1 MLQQTDNACHAH
13 TNPDGE
19 SIERTCICVV
29 AFARLAR
36 CLVQVEHN
44 RYTGHEEEE
53 EHYPELLDTLLSAIG
68 LPQQTDNS
76 EQQRQAVEYVMT
88 LVLFQLFRQQVLIAY
103 KPSVDKL
110 DTGNPV
116 AVFYFSATLQV
127 VLASGEVPHEI
138 APVHPVELVGE
149 EELNVFPLRRHSHH
163 NHFAAFVVGYVISLD
178 VLPCLILVGMSAAV
192 HTGEEHILRI
202 LVFDASGD
210 FDVAVFLVVSGL
222 FLTDVFGSVVGDARF
237 AISVFY
243 VQGYL

>member
-1 MLQQTDNACHAH
+1 MLQQADNACHAH

-103 KPSVDKL
+103 QHIVDKL

-116 AVFYFSATLQV
+116 AVFDFSATLQV

-149 EELNVFPLRRHSHH
+149 EELDVFPLVRYVHH
-163 NHFAAFVVGYVISLD
+163 HHFAALVVWDVMPLD
-178 VLPCLILVGMSAAV
+178 VYPLLV
-192 HTGEEHILRI
+192 E
-202 LVFDASGD
+202 
-210 FDVAVFLVVSGL
+210 
-222 FLTDVFGSVVGDARF
+222 
-237 AISVFY
+237 
-243 VQGYL
+243 

>member
-1 MLQQTDNACHAH
+1 
-13 TNPDGE
+13 
-19 SIERTCICVV
+19 
-29 AFARLAR
+29 
-36 CLVQVEHN
+36 
-44 RYTGHEEEE
+44 
-53 EHYPELLDTLLSAIG
+53 
-68 LPQQTDNS
+68 
-76 EQQRQAVEYVMT
+76 MT

-103 KPSVDKL
+103 KHIVDKL

-138 APVHPVELVGE
+138 APVELVGE